1 MDANINLDPNRDNLD
16 WSGWLVKPKEKWLNP
31 GEAAHPYVVIEDRGP
46 RVLIRL
52 LPQYQPKN
60 LSFPCIECGFKEW
73 YDVVDTEIQNYETNA

>member
-46 RVLIRL
+46 RILIRL

-73 YDVVDTEIQNYETNA
+73 YDVVDTEIQNYEANA

>member
-1 MDANINLDPNRDNLD
+1 MENINNNPNLKDMD

-46 RVLIRL
+46 RVLIQI

-60 LSFPCIECGFKEW
+60 LSFPVMESGLKDW
-73 YDVVDTEIQNYETNA
+73 YDVIDTEIQNYENA